1 VDFLPLDASN
11 AAPLAPSWSAMSDL
25 RERLVAAVGAAHVL
39 DGTDDDA
46 LDLRHDE
53 ALAVPPGTPAH
64 VVRPGTTAE
73 VVAVVTAARE
83 TRTPLGARGA
93 GTGLSGGATAPD
105 GAVVVAFDRMTAIRA
120 IDTTDHVA
128 VVEPGV
134 SLAQLDAAAREHGL
148 TYPIRP
154 GEQIASLGGT
164 VATNAG
170 GMHAVRHGVT
180 RAHVIGLEAVL
191 ADGTV
196 VRTGGRLTKV
206 SSGYDLTQLLT
217 GSEGTLALVTEVTVR
232 LQPYLPVR
240 RTVLAPFGDLPTTT
254 AAVARVVGSGLAP
267 ALCEYL
273 DDPTMDAICAAAD
286 LSLGIPD
293 DVRARADAYLVVELV
308 GRRADRL
315 EEDLV
320 ELAELLAEAGA
331 PDVYVLPEGSA
342 RRLVEAREQ
351 AFWTIKARGAD
362 EVVDVVVPRSA
373 MAEFIGRA
381 RAIGDRH
388 GARVLG
394 CGHAGDGNV
403 HFAVFGP
410 GGDGHAEALEAT
422 LHEVLAAGVA
432 LGGAVSGEHG
442 VGRAKAGAFAELA
455 DPGALAVMRR
465 VRAALDPE
473 GLLNPGCGPT

>member
-1 VDFLPLDASN
+1 
-11 AAPLAPSWSAMSDL
+11 MSDL

-39 DGTDDDA
+39 DGTDADA
-46 LDLRHDE
+46 RDLAHDE
-53 ALAVPPGTPAH
+53 ALAVAHGTPAF
-64 VVRPGTTAE
+64 VVRPGTTAD
-73 VVAVVTAARE
+73 VVAIVTAARE
-83 TRTPLGARGA
+83 THTPLVPRGA
-93 GTGLSGGATAPD
+93 GTGLSGGANPPD

-134 SLAQLDAAAREHGL
+134 LLTQLDGAAREHGL
-148 TYPIRP
+148 TYPVRP
-154 GEQIASLGGT
+154 GEQSASLGGT

-170 GMHAVRHGVT
+170 GMHAVRYGVT
-180 RAHVIGLEAVL
+180 RAHVVGLEAVL
-191 ADGTV
+191 ADGSV
-196 VRTGGRLTKV
+196 VRCGGRLAKV
-206 SSGYDLTQLLT
+206 SSGYDLPQLLT

-232 LQPYLPVR
+232 LQPHLPVR
-240 RTVLAPFGDLPTTT
+240 RTVLAPFADLPTTT
-254 AAVARVVGSGLAP
+254 AAVARVVGSGLGP
-267 ALCEYL
+267 SLCEYL
-273 DDPTMDAICAAAD
+273 DDPTMDAICAAGD

-293 DVRARADAYLVVELV
+293 EVRARADAYLVVELV
-308 GRRADRL
+308 GRRADRV
-315 EEDLV
+315 EEDLE
-320 ELAELLAEAGA
+320 ELAETLADAGA

-351 AFWTIKARGAD
+351 AFWTVKARGAD

-381 RAIGDRH
+381 RAIGERH
-388 GARVLG
+388 NTRVLG

-410 GGDGHAEALEAT
+410 GGDAHTAALDT
-422 LHEVLAAGVA
+422 TVHEVLAAGVA

-442 VGRAKAGAFAELA
+442 IGRAKAGAFAELT
-455 DPGALAVMRR
+455 DPAALAAMRR

-473 GLLNPGCGPT
+473 GLLNPGAGPA

>member
-1 VDFLPLDASN
+1 
-11 AAPLAPSWSAMSDL
+11 MSDL

-39 DGTDDDA
+39 DGTDDTA
-46 LDLRHDE
+46 RDLAHDE
-53 ALAVPPGTPAH
+53 ALAVPHGTPAL
-64 VVRPGTTAE
+64 VVRPGSTAE
-73 VVAVVTAARE
+73 VVAVVDAARA
-83 TRTPLGARGA
+83 THTPLVPRGS
-93 GTGLSGGATAPD
+93 GTGLSGGANAPD

-134 SLAQLDAAAREHGL
+134 SLSRLDAAAREHGL
-148 TYPIRP
+148 TYPVRP
-154 GEQIASLGGT
+154 GEQSASLGGT

-180 RAHVIGLEAVL
+180 RAHVVGLEAVL

-196 VRTGGRLTKV
+196 VRAGGRIAKV

-232 LQPYLPVR
+232 LQPHLPVR
-240 RTVLAPFGDLPTTT
+240 RTVLAPFPDLCTTT

-286 LSLGIPD
+286 LALGVPD
-293 DVRARADAYLVVELV
+293 DVRAAAAAYLLVELV
-308 GRRADRL
+308 GRRADRV

-320 ELAELLAEAGA
+320 ELGALLTEHGA
-331 PDVYVLPEGSA
+331 LDVYALPEGSA
-342 RRLVEAREQ
+342 RRLVDAREQ
-351 AFWTIKARGAD
+351 TFWTIKARGAD
-362 EVVDVVVPRSA
+362 EIVDVVVPRSA
-373 MAEFIGRA
+373 LAEFLARA
-381 RAIGDRH
+381 RAAGERH

-394 CGHAGDGNV
+394 CGHLGDGNA
-403 HFAVFGP
+403 HLALFQP
-410 GGDGHAEALEAT
+410 DGAALRAT
-422 LHEVLAAGVA
+422 VHEVLAAGVA

-442 VGRAKAGAFAELA
+442 VGRAKADALAELG
-455 DPGALAVMRR
+455 DPGALTVMRR
-465 VRAALDPE
+465 IRAALDPE
-473 GLLNPGCGPT
+473 GLLNPGCGVGG

>member
-1 VDFLPLDASN
+1 
-11 AAPLAPSWSAMSDL
+11 MSDL

-39 DGTDDDA
+39 DGTDDA
-46 LDLRHDE
+46 ARDLAHDE
-53 ALAVPPGTPAH
+53 ALAVGHGTPAF
-64 VVRPGTTAE
+64 VVRPGSTPD

-83 TRTPLGARGA
+83 THTPLVARGA
-93 GTGLSGGATAPD
+93 GTGLSGGANAPD

-120 IDTTDHVA
+120 VDTTDHVA

-134 SLAQLDAAAREHGL
+134 SLEQLDAAAREHGL
-148 TYPIRP
+148 TYPVRP
-154 GEQIASLGGT
+154 GEQSASLGGT

-170 GMHAVRHGVT
+170 GMHAVRYGVT
-180 RAHVIGLEAVL
+180 RAHVVGLEAVL
-191 ADGTV
+191 ADGRV
-196 VRTGGRLTKV
+196 VRTGGRLAKV
-206 SSGYDLTQLLT
+206 SSGYDLTQLLV

-232 LQPYLPVR
+232 LQPSLPVR
-240 RTVLAPFGDLPTTT
+240 RTVLAPFTDLPTTT

-286 LSLGIPD
+286 LALGIPD
-293 DVRARADAYLVVELV
+293 DVRAGADAYLVVELV
-308 GRRADRL
+308 GRRADRV
-315 EEDLV
+315 EEDLA
-320 ELAELLAEAGA
+320 ELGELLADAGA

-373 MAEFIGRA
+373 MAEFIGRT
-381 RAIGDRH
+381 RAIGERH

-410 GGDGHAEALEAT
+410 GGDGHAAALDAT

-442 VGRAKAGAFAELA
+442 VGRAKAGALAELGDA
-455 DPGALAVMRR
+455 GALAVMRR
-465 VRAALDPE
+465 VRTALDPD